1 MDKQLHVEPW
11 EGYRGPPVP
20 ECPVQHQTAELLVS
34 CPSSDFSRTC
44 NHLSH
49 LVHVRLYRNNF
60 VFDIIYIKR
69 SSVPTL
75 EQRVRVLRAVSEDLD
90 STGTCTGTCVEEEA
104 VQNIIRSRSRSTI
117 VHVRVN
123 LMNVCVVE
131 VVSILDLI
139 CRQIDL
145 DLPTF
150 VLPLGMKIDNAFTK
164 EIVIHVS
171 RF

>member
-1 MDKQLHVEPW
+1 
-11 EGYRGPPVP
+11 
-20 ECPVQHQTAELLVS
+20 
-34 CPSSDFSRTC
+34 
-44 NHLSH
+44 
-49 LVHVRLYRNNF
+49 
-60 VFDIIYIKR
+60 
-69 SSVPTL
+69 
-75 EQRVRVLRAVSEDLD
+75 
-90 STGTCTGTCVEEEA
+90 
-104 VQNIIRSRSRSTI
+104 
-117 VHVRVN
+117 
-123 LMNVCVVE
+123 MNVCVVE